1 MDRITSVPPPSSVLP
16 FSFPTSSHSFG
27 TGQKTAAGTRS
38 GRAPACRRDLDP
50 DVAVLRT
57 LKNIEVAGL
66 PLVIDAHEEHTLQ
79 GLMGEPPVTT
89 AARY

>member
-1 MDRITSVPPPSSVLP
+1 MDRITSAPPPSSALP

-27 TGQKTAAGTRS
+27 RTAAGTRS